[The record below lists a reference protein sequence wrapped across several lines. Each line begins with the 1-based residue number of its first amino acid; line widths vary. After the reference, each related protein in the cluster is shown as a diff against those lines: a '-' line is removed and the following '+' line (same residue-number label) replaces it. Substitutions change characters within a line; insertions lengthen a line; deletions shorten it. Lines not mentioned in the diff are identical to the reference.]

1 MPSSLVLTRLLTKPL
16 SMQFMPETA
25 PSPFMN
31 YMKNSSTMNCHWYKH
46 LLAPIFINQP
56 LPLQPTNAHHP
67 SNGTLALPIIHLD
80 CYQRPPRTAIPPTTS
95 LNKFPQINLPP
106 LSRPSS
112 NHTPQ
117 VNLMHLPTSQS
128 SDWLFDSGASHHI
141 TNDLNALSLHSPYD
155 GTDDLVIGDGSC
167 LTIAHVG
174 SLLIPISNT
183 KFHLTN
189 VLCVLHISRNII
201 SISRLCLDNHILIQ
215 FYSFHFFIK
224 NFKIQQTLLHGI
236 ASRGI
241 YELRS
246 NSHPFAFNS
255 HKSAPWHHWLGHPH
269 FHIIQL
275 LSSYGPAI
283 SSIKDHCNSCS
294 INKIHKLP
302 FHTTS
307 ITSSSPL
314 ELIFSDFW
322 SSPVESIDGFKY
334 YIIFVDHYT
343 KYTWLYPLKHKSDS
357 LITVTHFQRL
367 VETYFQTKINSF
379 FFSDNGGEYI
389 KLASHFAYYGITH
402 LTFISI
408 IFSSSFVLSLS
419 IYSPSSPPIPFFSFS
434 LFLSFILHFCFPTSL
449 LLSVLE
455 NSRRWF
461 LLCWWPRRSRRLTT
475 FSDLP
480 QYVDCGDCSCVYEF
494 WGAYFCRVMFEETIS
509 GVLWSFG
516 FERPRTKLK
525 NKIGDLN
532 VRQKYFIAL

>member
-155 GTDDLVIGDGSC
+155 GTDDLVIGD
-167 LTIAHVG
+167 
-174 SLLIPISNT
+174 
-183 KFHLTN
+183 
-189 VLCVLHISRNII
+189 
-201 SISRLCLDNHILIQ
+201 
-215 FYSFHFFIK
+215 
-224 NFKIQQTLLHGI
+224 
-236 ASRGI
+236 
-241 YELRS
+241 
-246 NSHPFAFNS
+246 
-255 HKSAPWHHWLGHPH
+255 
-269 FHIIQL
+269 
-275 LSSYGPAI
+275 
-283 SSIKDHCNSCS
+283 
-294 INKIHKLP
+294 
-302 FHTTS
+302 
-307 ITSSSPL
+307 
-314 ELIFSDFW
+314 
-322 SSPVESIDGFKY
+322 
-334 YIIFVDHYT
+334 
-343 KYTWLYPLKHKSDS
+343 
-357 LITVTHFQRL
+357 
-367 VETYFQTKINSF
+367 
-379 FFSDNGGEYI
+379 
-389 KLASHFAYYGITH
+389 
-402 LTFISI
+402 
-408 IFSSSFVLSLS
+408 
-419 IYSPSSPPIPFFSFS
+419 
-434 LFLSFILHFCFPTSL
+434 
-449 LLSVLE
+449 E